1 MQYLVGI
8 GYSYSHLL
16 VVLLACKINSTN
28 QTEKGENSMKNNKVR
43 LIVVGGLI
51 ISAVLIA
58 LISGQFKTP
67 PVEDVD
73 IPPINGEV
81 SDVVVEKP
89 EDDIKV
95 PPIDIPDKEPETTSG
110 DDEGTEQTI
119 QPDPVKPKPTE
130 DELKDKDQNPNG
142 DKVDNTEIPEEE
154 LTNPTKPPVE
164 PTPPPVEPSNPSG
177 GLPGF
182 DNVPDKGPSENIY
195 IEGDGDINKPV
206 GTMD

>member
-1 MQYLVGI
+1 
-8 GYSYSHLL
+8 
-16 VVLLACKINSTN
+16 
-28 QTEKGENSMKNNKVR
+28 MKNNKVR

-58 LISGQFKTP
+58 LISSQFKTP

-154 LTNPTKPPVE
+154 LTNPTKPPIE

-182 DNVPDKGPSENIY
+182 DNVPDMGENEHI
-195 IEGDGDINKPV
+195 IIDGDGDINTSV

>member
-1 MQYLVGI
+1 
-8 GYSYSHLL
+8 
-16 VVLLACKINSTN
+16 
-28 QTEKGENSMKNNKVR
+28 MKNNKTKKWA
-43 LIVVGGLI
+43 IVAGGLV

-58 LISGQFKTP
+58 LISVQFKTP

-89 EDDIKV
+89 EDDIQV
-95 PPIDIPDKEPETTSG
+95 PSIEIPEKEPETTSG

-119 QPDPVKPKPTE
+119 QPDPVKPTPTE
-130 DELKDKDQNPNG
+130 DELKDKTEKPNG

-154 LTNPTKPPVE
+154 LTNPIKPPIK
-164 PTPPPVEPSNPSG
+164 PTSPPVEPSNPSG

-182 DNVPDKGPSENIY
+182 DNVPDGGPNIGT
-195 IEGDGDINKPV
+195 IVDGEGDIDKQV
-206 GTMD
+206 GTMN